1 LVSGRQ
7 KDINERKGIMDIIK
21 YDIVMHNNDKTPFD
35 LVCYVLEEIFDMT
48 SEEANKKALEIH
60 NNQKSIVGTYIY
72 EIAVDK
78 QYQATAIFNANGYFV
93 NIDLQINK

>member
-1 LVSGRQ
+1 
-7 KDINERKGIMDIIK
+7 MDIIK
-21 YDIVMHNNDKTPFD
+21 FDIVMHNNDKTPFD

-60 NNQKSIVGTYIY
+60 NNQKSVVGTYIY

-78 QYQATAIFNANGYFV
+78 QYQATAIFNANGYFM